1 MRRRSALRMIFAGL
15 LSVLALGLA
24 TTVATPA
31 LAEVPDSAKAEWQAR
46 YRSLLDS
53 VSEAASRYQAAKAI
67 YTKNRQINRK
77 RGDARFDIN
86 TELSEAQ
93 IELADARAALED
105 FPDEAHRAGVPPG
118 WLREVEDTAGAAAP
132 R

>member
-1 MRRRSALRMIFAGL
+1 MIFTGL

-31 LAEVPDSAKAEWQAR
+31 LAELPDSGKAEWQAR

-53 VSEAASRYQAAKAI
+53 VSEAASRYEAAKAV
-67 YTKNRQINRK
+67 YSKNRQINRK

-93 IELADARAALED
+93 IELADARVALED
-105 FPDEAHRAGVPPG
+105 FPEEARRAGVPPG
-118 WLREVEDTAGAAAP
+118 WLREVEDAAGAAAP